1 MRSALPLGASND
13 MNSLH
18 ILVVED
24 EPILRN
30 DIATYLRD
38 CGCAIYEAAT
48 AEEAILM
55 CSTVSF
61 RLHVL
66 FTDIHLNGAAVGLE
80 VADVFRA
87 ARPAIGVLYTS
98 GNPLNRARCLPG
110 SRFLPKPYNK
120 GEVLKACRDMHRGR
134 ISSESRMLGPIGFR
148 SLGV

>member
-1 MRSALPLGASND
+1 LVQAATND
-13 MNSLH
+13 RNSLH

-24 EPILRN
+24 EPILRA

-55 CSTVSF
+55 CSTVSLQ
-61 RLHVL
+61 LHVL
-66 FTDIHLNGAAVGLE
+66 FTDIYLNGAAVGLE

-98 GNPLNRARCLPG
+98 GNPLNRARCPPAVD
-110 SRFLPKPYNK
+110 S
-120 GEVLKACRDMHRGR
+120 
-134 ISSESRMLGPIGFR
+134 FR
-148 SLGV
+148 SPTTRAKS